1 MKYKPVSFWESAHYQ
16 VPENEA
22 RQGEGIRHVGG
33 GSSVREAKYLY
44 ALRKLALRRVFK
56 RLTPQISHDESSY
69 LQIFEYGCGSGYW
82 IPRLK
87 EFLTPFQIQ
96 YSGVDIS
103 QTAVSRLQ
111 KRHSEFFFACM
122 ENPSAAW
129 CSLSERKPFDISLAI
144 DVLYHITDDN
154 IWRSTVKKILELTKP
169 GGYFIFND
177 LGFSQPSPNPSKSHV
192 RHRSLQTYLDELESG
207 GFEVVC
213 IEPIFY
219 LFNRIKY
226 GPFRDHSKPIAAMWM
241 LADHIPIFMHLLF
254 YLDRIVPKFLRPMD
268 RRCKN
273 RFFLCR
279 KNDSF

>member
-1 MKYKPVSFWESAHYQ
+1 MKYKPESFWESAHHQ
-16 VPENEA
+16 VPEQDA
-22 RQGEGIRHVGG
+22 GLGEGIRNVGG
-33 GSSVREAKYLY
+33 GASVREAKYLY
-44 ALRKLALRRVFK
+44 ALRELALERVFK
-56 RLTPQISHDESSY
+56 RFTSQISYNEFRC

-87 EFLTPFQIQ
+87 KILNPFQLE

-111 KRHSEFFFACM
+111 KRHPEFFFTCM
-122 ENPSAAW
+122 ENPDLGWLAI
-129 CSLSERKPFDISLAI
+129 SERKHFNISLAI

-154 IWRSTVKKILELTKP
+154 IWRATLKKISELTKP

-192 RHRSLQTYLDELESG
+192 RHRSLQIYLDELEAG
-207 GFEVVC
+207 GFEVVY
-213 IEPIFY
+213 IEPIFF

-226 GPFRDHSKPIAAMWM
+226 GPFRDHSKPMAALWM
-241 LADHIPIFMHLLF
+241 LADHMPILMHMLF
-254 YLDRIVPKFLRPMD
+254 YLDQIVPKFLCPMD
-268 RRCKN
+268 ERCKN

-279 KNDSF
+279 KNDSV